1 MPTTHTPVL
10 VDQTVAALVVNRDG
24 SFLDATYGGGG
35 HTRAL
40 LDRLGAKAR
49 ILALDRDPAA
59 IERADE
65 LVLEDDRLIAARGC
79 FSDAKRLAQEN
90 GFEEFDGIL
99 MDLGLSSMQLEEADR
114 GFSFLRDGT
123 LDMRMDP
130 TSGFTA
136 SEWLNKVSVG
146 ELAAVFKRYGEERN
160 SRSIAHAI
168 VGARP
173 LETTLQL
180 VDVISRSSR
189 RIDDRKHVATR
200 VFQAIRIHVND
211 EINELRKGLRQAFDL
226 LALNARL
233 AVISFHSVEHQVVRR
248 QFSEWS
254 KDQIPH
260 KVPVRGK
267 STGPFK
273 IAVRERRPSR
283 SEVESNPRARSAM
296 LQVVERVR

>member
-99 MDLGLSSMQLEEADR
+99 MDLGLSSMQLEEAER

-160 SRSIAHAI
+160 SRSIAHA
-168 VGARP
+168 VVSARP

-180 VDVISRSSR
+180 VDVVSRSSR

-233 AVISFHSVEHQVVRR
+233 AVISFHSAEHQVVRR

>member
-1 MPTTHTPVL
+1 MPLTHIPVL
-10 VDQTVAALVVNRDG
+10 VDETMAALVVNSDG
-24 SFLDATYGGGG
+24 SFLDATFGGGG

-40 LDRLGAKAR
+40 LERLSTKGR
-49 ILALDRDPAA
+49 LLAMDRDPSAVEFAA
-59 IERADE
+59 SVA
-65 LVLEDDRLIAARGC
+65 LEDDRLKVARGC
-79 FSDAKRLAQEN
+79 FSDAKRLAREN
-90 GFEEFDGIL
+90 EFLEFNGIL
-99 MDLGLSSMQLEEADR
+99 MDLGLSSIQLEEAER
-114 GFSFLRDGT
+114 GFSFLREGT

-146 ELAAVFKRYGEERN
+146 ELASVFKRYGEERN

-173 LETTLQL
+173 LETTSQL
-180 VDVISRSSR
+180 VDVITRSSR
-189 RIDDRKHVATR
+189 RIDSRKHVATR

-233 AVISFHSVEHQVVRR
+233 AVISFHSFEHQVVRR

-254 KDQIPH
+254 KDSIPH

-267 STGPFK
+267 ATGPFK
-273 IAVRERRPSR
+273 VVVRERRPSR
-283 SEVESNPRARSAM
+283 SEVESNPRSRSAM